1 MALAGF
7 VAQLWQQYGLKLMRY
22 CGVSAFNLVFGQSLL
37 LFFHSGLDWPGWIA
51 NVAAVVI
58 SAGPAYLLSR
68 HWVWQ
73 QSGPNRLKTEVLPFW
88 SLALLGLLI
97 STVAVAIVDS
107 KYDGA
112 LPVMAASI
120 GSFFLVWIF
129 KFFVLDKWMWRSAD
143 AVVAEPV

>member
-1 MALAGF
+1 MPLAGF
-7 VAQLWQQYGLKLMRY
+7 VAQLWQQYGLKLIRY
-22 CGVSAFNLVFGQSLL
+22 CGVSVFNLVFGQSLL
-37 LFFHSGLDWPGWIA
+37 LSFHSGLGWPGWIA

-73 QSGPNRLKTEVLPFW
+73 QSGPNSLKAEVLPFW
-88 SLALLGLLI
+88 SLAILGLLI

-143 AVVAEPV
+143 SVVAETV